1 MRGFGRWFAER
12 GDLIKAGLVRDGVP
26 FSGERDTSLEP
37 GH

>member
-12 GDLIKAGLVRDGVP
+12 GDLRLVRDGVP